1 MGFVQLGEISTSLL
15 YPLGMCVTCII
26 NVITQSIL
34 LSTDFS
40 KHPFFLVWL
49 MFLGEAS
56 NIIIYII
63 QRLRT
68 PNKDTHQYDKKLKVN
83 QTGILPRKNKCTV
96 ILIII
101 CLFVLDTTTSLILFI
116 TRGDRC
122 ELRGELLMKLFSTLL
137 TVFLTI
143 LVLKYKYYKHHIIG
157 LIIVS
162 VALISMTIVDVV
174 VYKEEKCSDEKF
186 SIPVMVILFLTYL
199 FSSVQEVFEKYLID
213 IKFVNPFALLA
224 FEGLGG
230 LITTSCLLLVFSY
243 VGCVFSDISEISSI
257 CETDFRGTWK
267 LIFGNKEI
275 LILILI
281 MYVSIAIF
289 NSFRILT
296 NQHYTPTHRSI
307 SDSIASFLAWILKL
321 TIPYFNTTVK
331 DKEDYIKNTIIGI
344 LYVIMIIG
352 VLIFLEIIILTFCG
366 LDRNT
371 KEKINARQEFFGVNN
386 TILPVTDNE
395 ESEDEKSQDI
405 STLY

>member
-63 QRLRT
+63 QRLRA

-83 QTGILPRKNKCTV
+83 RTGILPRKNKCTV
-96 ILIII
+96 VLIII
-101 CLFVLDTTTSLILFI
+101 CLFILDTTTSYILFV
-116 TRGDRC
+116 TRENEVRV
-122 ELRGELLMKLFSTLL
+122 ELLMKLLSTLL

-143 LVLKYKYYKHHIIG
+143 LVLKYKYYKHHILG

-174 VYKEEKCSDEKF
+174 IYKKEKNSDLL
-186 SIPVMVILFLTYL
+186 MAILFFLTYL

-224 FEGLGG
+224 FEGFGG

-243 VGCVFSDISEISSI
+243 VGCFSSAI
-257 CETDFRGTWK
+257 CETNLEKIWT
-267 LIFGNKEI
+267 LIFDNTEI

-321 TIPYFNTTVK
+321 TIPYFSNNTTVK

-352 VLIFLEIIILTFCG
+352 VLIFLEIIILTFCD

>member
-1 MGFVQLGEISTSLL
+1 MGFIQLGEISTSLL

-34 LSTDFS
+34 LSYKFS
-40 KHPFFLVWL
+40 DHPFFLVWL

-63 QRLRT
+63 QRLRA

-83 QTGILPRKNKCTV
+83 RTGILPRKNKCTV
-96 ILIII
+96 VLIII
-101 CLFVLDTTTSLILFI
+101 CLFILDTTTSYILFV
-116 TRGDRC
+116 TRENEVRV
-122 ELRGELLMKLFSTLL
+122 ELLMKLLSTLL

-143 LVLKYKYYKHHIIG
+143 LVLKYKYYKHHILG

-174 VYKEEKCSDEKF
+174 VYKEEKNSDLL
-186 SIPVMVILFLTYL
+186 MAILFFLTYL

-224 FEGLGG
+224 FEGFGG

-243 VGCVFSDISEISSI
+243 VGCFSSAI
-257 CETDFRGTWK
+257 CETNLEKIWT
-267 LIFGNKEI
+267 LIVDNTEI

-321 TIPYFNTTVK
+321 TIPYFNTAVK
-331 DKEDYIKNTIIGI
+331 VKKDYIKNTIIGI

-352 VLIFLEIIILTFCG
+352 VLIFLEIIILTFCD

>member
-1 MGFVQLGEISTSLL
+1 MGFIQLGEISTSLL

-34 LSTDFS
+34 LSYKFS
-40 KHPFFLVWL
+40 DHPFFLVWL

-63 QRLRT
+63 QRLRA

-96 ILIII
+96 VLIII
-101 CLFVLDTTTSLILFI
+101 CLFILDTTTSYILFV
-116 TRGDRC
+116 TRENEVRV
-122 ELRGELLMKLFSTLL
+122 ELLMKLLSTLL

-143 LVLKYKYYKHHIIG
+143 LVLKYKYYKHHILG

-174 VYKEEKCSDEKF
+174 VYKEEKNSDLL
-186 SIPVMVILFLTYL
+186 MAILFFLTYL

-224 FEGLGG
+224 FEGFGG

-243 VGCVFSDISEISSI
+243 VGCFSSAI
-257 CETDFRGTWK
+257 CETNLEKIWT
-267 LIFGNKEI
+267 LIVDNTEI

-321 TIPYFNTTVK
+321 TIPYFNTAVK
-331 DKEDYIKNTIIGI
+331 VKKDYIKNTIIGI

-352 VLIFLEIIILTFCG
+352 VLIFLEIIILTFCD

>member
-34 LSTDFS
+34 LSYKFS
-40 KHPFFLVWL
+40 DHPFFLVWL

-63 QRLRT
+63 QRLRA

-83 QTGILPRKNKCTV
+83 RTGILPRKNKCTV
-96 ILIII
+96 VLIII
-101 CLFVLDTTTSLILFI
+101 CLFILDTTTSYILFV
-116 TRGDRC
+116 TRENEVRV
-122 ELRGELLMKLFSTLL
+122 ELLMKLLSTLL

-143 LVLKYKYYKHHIIG
+143 LVLKYKYYKHHILG

-174 VYKEEKCSDEKF
+174 IYKKEKNSDLL
-186 SIPVMVILFLTYL
+186 MAILFFLTYL

-224 FEGLGG
+224 FEGFGG

-243 VGCVFSDISEISSI
+243 VGCFSSAI
-257 CETDFRGTWK
+257 CETNLEKIWT
-267 LIFGNKEI
+267 LIFDNTEI

-321 TIPYFNTTVK
+321 TIPYFSNNTTVK

-352 VLIFLEIIILTFCG
+352 VLIFLEIIILTFCD

-386 TILPVTDNE
+386 TIFPVTDNE